1 MLPFRFSLSSI
12 AFYKL
17 GVFFPCFIKS
27 NTLSPAMLLPGKGFV
42 SLEEALPFY

>member
-1 MLPFRFSLSSI
+1 MLPFRFSFSSI

-27 NTLSPAMLLPGKGFV
+27 NTLSLAMLPPSK
-42 SLEEALPFY
+42 